1 MLSGGEMRRL
11 QLLSVL
17 SLVRHLKLCLNYG
30 HEKLSSHNLASFSLY
45 PRAKQNPNF
54 LILDEVRLESVWCAH
69 FAVMN
74 SYLVFLAI

>member
-17 SLVRHLKLCLNYG
+17 SKVRHLKLFQNYG
-30 HEKLSSHNLASFSLY
+30 HEKSSSHIFASLSLY

-54 LILDEVRLESVWCAH
+54 LILDEVRQE
-69 FAVMN
+69 
-74 SYLVFLAI
+74 